1 MGAGQTELEV
11 ASAFRERGA
20 RLLQDGRY
28 REAEAVL
35 RRALTRREKAGGR
48 EHVGLVKPLL
58 DLADCYK
65 HLGRFVDS
73 GLLYQRALR
82 IAVRARRG
90 DHSELASI
98 YAGLGSLEYAA
109 GNWLRGE
116 PFARKALRLRQQ
128 ALGRR
133 HPLVAGDL
141 TALGALLDRLGR
153 HDEAARLHQRA
164 LSILERDSR
173 PNDPLVGVVLGHL
186 AAAPA
191 AGHASGVAE
200 TLAKRALDIQVAAL
214 GPGHPQVGRAWSR
227 LADVTGRGR
236 TPGKAVPMFR
246 RALRILRATLGA
258 KHPDVG
264 VCWERYSQV
273 LARLRRGA
281 AARAAAR
288 TSARIRDTI
297 DAVNDDGVA
306 VTGTVNPDDASFDLL
321 TRRSPIHRLGVFAG
335 EPIPPNRRVIEYT
348 GERIAA
354 MEGARRWDPARSYLF
369 QLTRR
374 WWLDGAIGGS
384 GAEYINHSCEP
395 NINARILRGHI
406 LYFSNRPIAEGEE
419 LTVDYQYAHDTD
431 EIHCH
436 CGAATCRGLM
446 NLSREEARARR
457 ARRLRGRG

>member
-1 MGAGQTELEV
+1 V
-11 ASAFRERGA
+11 
-20 RLLQDGRY
+20 
-28 REAEAVL
+28 
-35 RRALTRREKAGGR
+35 TRREKAGGPA
-48 EHVGLVKPLL
+48 HVGLVKPLL

-82 IAVRARRG
+82 IAARARSG
-90 DHSELASI
+90 DHPDLASI

-116 PFARKALRLRQQ
+116 PFARKALRLRRQV
-128 ALGRR
+128 LGRR

-153 HDEAARLHQRA
+153 HDEAAGLHQRA
-164 LSILERDSR
+164 LSILERECGRD
-173 PNDPLVGVVLGHL
+173 DPSVAIVLGHL

-191 AGHASGVAE
+191 AARLPDVAA
-200 TLAKRALDIQVAAL
+200 TLARRALDIQLAAFA
-214 GPGHPQVGRAWSR
+214 PGHPEVGRAWGR
-227 LADVTGRGR
+227 LAAATARGR
-236 TPGKAVPMFR
+236 WPGKAVPMFR
-246 RALRILRATLGA
+246 RALRILRATLGPD
-258 KHPDVG
+258 HPDVG
-264 VCWERYSQV
+264 VCWEQYSRA
-273 LARLRRGA
+273 LARVRRGA
-281 AARAAAR
+281 AAHAAAR
-288 TSARIRDTI
+288 TSARIRDKI
-297 DAVNDDGVA
+297 DAVNDEGVA
-306 VTGTVNPDDASFDLL
+306 VTGTVNPDDASFDLV

-335 EPIPPNRRVIEYT
+335 EPIPANRKVIEYT
-348 GERIAA
+348 GERIPA

-406 LYFSNRPIAEGEE
+406 LYFSNRPIEKGEE

-431 EIHCH
+431 EIRCH
-436 CGAATCRGLM
+436 CGAAKCRGLM